1 MGWSKVS
8 YLFNKPKRTHQHL
21 LLIVGCKAVWPGPK
35 STRQPGCLRGVQDW
49 AWLGDGLPMVSE
61 EKHLIDAG
69 KAIVMA
75 ADEAG

>member
-1 MGWSKVS
+1 M
-8 YLFNKPKRTHQHL
+8 
-21 LLIVGCKAVWPGPK
+21 GCKAVWPGPK
-35 STRQPGCLRGVQDW
+35 STRQPDCLGGVQDW
-49 AWLGDGLPMVSE
+49 AWHGDGLPMVSD

>member
-1 MGWSKVS
+1 MNPNAHTSNC
-8 YLFNKPKRTHQHL
+8 FN
-21 LLIVGCKAVWPGPK
+21 
-35 STRQPGCLRGVQDW
+35 SGVQSCVW
-49 AWLGDGLPMVSE
+49 QGNGFPMASD